1 MKFSFNTLN
10 NPNGAIRFPV
20 SVCADY
26 NLETVTVKNM
36 GGNPSSAN
44 GFIIRDN
51 TAILNNGDVLELL
64 VGKHKFKVEF
74 QTPDTKPE
82 ETNESIDLLEEDEC
96 SMPKRVCKEVNNF
109 ARASSAVKSTWEKV
123 EDGKLYVFTSVGV
136 LSSEKVSTYYYF

>member
-1 MKFSFNTLN
+1 
-10 NPNGAIRFPV
+10 
-20 SVCADY
+20 
-26 NLETVTVKNM
+26 M

-44 GFIIRDN
+44 GLIIRDN

-74 QTPDTKPE
+74 RTPDTKPE
-82 ETNESIDLLEEDEC
+82 ETNESIDFLEEDEC
-96 SMPKRVCKEVNNF
+96 SMSKRVCKEVNNF

-136 LSSEKVSTYYYF
+136 LSSQKVSTY

>member
-1 MKFSFNTLN
+1 MKFSSNTSN
-10 NPNGAIRFPV
+10 NPNGAIRFSV

-26 NLETVTVKNM
+26 DLETITVKNM

-44 GFIIRDN
+44 GFIIRDD
-51 TAILNNGDVLELL
+51 TAILKNGDVLELL

-82 ETNESIDLLEEDEC
+82 EINESIDSLEEDE
-96 SMPKRVCKEVNNF
+96 SSKPKRVCKEVNNF
-109 ARASSAVKSTWEKV
+109 ARASSAVKSIWEKV

-136 LSSEKVSTYYYF
+136 FSSAKVST